1 MGARAWKLEVAVST
15 TSVLRRSEPALR
27 WGRGRRRADHAER
40 RQRSEGE
47 FCHPAALSQVGR
59 MKPVGRGNTRP
70 VREIRIVS
78 SNGPMRPPSGGA
90 GRRAGRKVMTMTSL
104 WRQAFD
110 ALERPL
116 AAASESWVQSK
127 TFMDLAVVGVR
138 MQRRLAADSQRMTE
152 QWLHAWGMPA
162 RGDLF
167 RLMNQVA
174 SLERQ
179 VRDLERELQTRDEE
193 T

>member
-1 MGARAWKLEVAVST
+1 
-15 TSVLRRSEPALR
+15 
-27 WGRGRRRADHAER
+27 
-40 RQRSEGE
+40 
-47 FCHPAALSQVGR
+47 
-59 MKPVGRGNTRP
+59 
-70 VREIRIVS
+70 
-78 SNGPMRPPSGGA
+78 
-90 GRRAGRKVMTMTSL
+90 MTSL

-127 TFMDLAVVGVR
+127 TFMDLAAVTIRV
-138 MQRRLAADSQRMTE
+138 QRRLTADGQRMTE

-167 RLMNQVA
+167 RLTNQVA

-179 VRDLERELQTRDEE
+179 VRDLQRELLLRHDHPPADQPGPAAAPPAKEA
-193 T
+193 

>member
-1 MGARAWKLEVAVST
+1 
-15 TSVLRRSEPALR
+15 
-27 WGRGRRRADHAER
+27 
-40 RQRSEGE
+40 
-47 FCHPAALSQVGR
+47 
-59 MKPVGRGNTRP
+59 
-70 VREIRIVS
+70 
-78 SNGPMRPPSGGA
+78 MR
-90 GRRAGRKVMTMTSL
+90 MTSL

-116 AAASESWVQSK
+116 GAASESWVQSK
-127 TFMDLAVVGVR
+127 AFMDLAVVTVR
-138 MQRRLAADSQRMTE
+138 MQRRLAADGQRMTE

-162 RGDLF
+162 RGDLV

-179 VRDLERELQTRDEE
+179 VRDLERELQTRDGE

>member
-1 MGARAWKLEVAVST
+1 
-15 TSVLRRSEPALR
+15 
-27 WGRGRRRADHAER
+27 
-40 RQRSEGE
+40 
-47 FCHPAALSQVGR
+47 
-59 MKPVGRGNTRP
+59 
-70 VREIRIVS
+70 
-78 SNGPMRPPSGGA
+78 
-90 GRRAGRKVMTMTSL
+90 MTSL

-152 QWLHAWGMPA
+152 QWLHVWGMPA